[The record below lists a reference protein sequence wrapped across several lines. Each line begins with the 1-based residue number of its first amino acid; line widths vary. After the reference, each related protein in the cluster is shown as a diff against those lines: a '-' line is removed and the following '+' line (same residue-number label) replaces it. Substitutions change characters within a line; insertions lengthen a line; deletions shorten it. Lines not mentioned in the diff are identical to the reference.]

1 VDVPQSV
8 GFLGLGLMGRPMAR
22 NLAAAGVDVRCWNRS
37 PLASELTEGIP
48 LRPFEDAAAA
58 DIVLLMLSDSA
69 AVGALLEQLEPL
81 LREGQIVLDMGSS
94 NPVESRERAAR
105 LRTRAI
111 GWVDAPVSGGAE
123 GAAAATL
130 AIMAGGSDE
139 DVERVWPLLETLG
152 ANVVH
157 VGGPGSGH
165 MAKVAN
171 QVIVGMALEA
181 VAEALALVEA
191 AGLDPRLVQQ
201 ALRGGWA
208 DSRILQGQGTRM
220 IERDFVPGGK
230 VRTLRKDLDLAT
242 GVAVDFGLDLPH
254 LESTFA
260 IFDGLVERG
269 DGDLDCA
276 AIYTL
281 REPRRSA

>member
-1 VDVPQSV
+1 
-8 GFLGLGLMGRPMAR
+8 
-22 NLAAAGVDVRCWNRS
+22 
-37 PLASELTEGIP
+37 
-48 LRPFEDAAAA
+48 
-58 DIVLLMLSDSA
+58 
-69 AVGALLEQLEPL
+69 
-81 LREGQIVLDMGSS
+81 
-94 NPVESRERAAR
+94 
-105 LRTRAI
+105 
-111 GWVDAPVSGGAE
+111 
-123 GAAAATL
+123 
-130 AIMAGGSDE
+130 
-139 DVERVWPLLETLG
+139 
-152 ANVVH
+152 VH

-242 GVAVDFGLDLPH
+242 GVAGDFGLDLPH

>member
-1 VDVPQSV
+1 MSAFS
-8 GFLGLGLMGRPMAR
+8 GSASWGGRWPATSPPRAWTSAR
-22 NLAAAGVDVRCWNRS
+22 GTDRRLAD
-37 PLASELTEGIP
+37 ELTSGIP

-58 DIVLLMLSDSA
+58 DVVLLMLSDSA
-69 AVGALLEQLEPL
+69 AVGAVLEQLEPL
-81 LREGQIVLDMGSS
+81 LRPGQVVLDMGSS
-94 NPVESRERAAR
+94 NPVESGERAERLGAR
-105 LRTRAI
+105 GV

-123 GAAAATL
+123 GAAAASL

-139 DVERVWPLLETLG
+139 DVARVRQVLETVG

-157 VGGPGSGH
+157 VGGPGAGH

-171 QVIVGMALEA
+171 QVIVGLALEG

-230 VRTLRKDLDLAT
+230 VRTLRKDLAMAL
-242 GVAVDFGLDLPH
+242 GVAADLGLELPH
-254 LESTFA
+254 LESAFSV
-260 IFDGLVERG
+260 FEGLVERG

-281 REPRRSA
+281 RAPAP